1 MPKVASILVVR
12 LSAIG
17 DLILV
22 APITAQLASE
32 GHRVTLLC
40 KDAYRSVATCLPGV
54 HEVLSWEKD
63 RAGIKAGAPAFEQV
77 IDLQG
82 TSKSKRWCSQLNRTV
97 FTYKKPYLRRALL
110 LLTKQ
115 KSLAL
120 SPVVHRYAAAAAP
133 FFNGGFRPDSVD
145 YRLRMPEVHLELP
158 QQPYI
163 ALVLGGSYA
172 GKRLDFQAW
181 RQIMDG
187 LSAFQMPLA
196 LIGGPEEAGMGESLE
211 QPLGSGA
218 KNYCGTTTVIE
229 GFKVIK
235 HAALVISG
243 DTGFMHAAANF
254 NRPLISLWGATHPAL
269 GFAPW
274 PIYDRQRV
282 VITTSALSP
291 ASKHGKVPWWMPN
304 PMRKLPLEEVISA
317 VASILQDKTAP

>member
-1 MPKVASILVVR
+1 MPKVTSILVVR

-22 APITAQLASE
+22 APITAQLAKE
-32 GHRVTLLC
+32 GHSVTVLC
-40 KDAYRSVATCLPGV
+40 KDAYRSVASCLPGV
-54 HEVLSWEKD
+54 EAVLSWEKD
-63 RAGIKAGAPAFEQV
+63 RAGIKAQV
-77 IDLQG
+77 FTFDQVLDLHG
-82 TSKSKRWCSQLNRTV
+82 TSKSKRWCGQLKLPVR
-97 FTYKKPYLRRALL
+97 TYKKPYLRRALL

-115 KSLAL
+115 NSMAL

-133 FFNGGFRPDSVD
+133 FFSGGFRPESVD
-145 YRLRMPEVHLELP
+145 YQLRMPKVHIELP
-158 QQPYI
+158 EQPYI
-163 ALVLGGSYA
+163 ALVLGGSYK

-229 GFKVIK
+229 GFKVIEN
-235 HAALVISG
+235 AALVISG

-254 NRPLISLWGATHPAL
+254 NRPLISFWGATHPSL

-274 PIYDRQRV
+274 PVYDKQRAV
-282 VITTSALSP
+282 VTTSALSP
-291 ASKHGKVPWWMPN
+291 LSKHGKVPWWMPN
-304 PMRKLPLEEVISA
+304 PMRKLPLDKVISA
-317 VASILQDKTAP
+317 VGSILQDKTTL

>member
-1 MPKVASILVVR
+1 MHKIASVLVVR

-17 DLILV
+17 DLVLV

-32 GHRVTLLC
+32 GYRVSLLC
-40 KDAYRSVATCLPGV
+40 KDAYRAVASCLPGV

-63 RAGIKAGAPAFEQV
+63 RARITARTLTFEHV

-82 TSKSKRWCSQLNRTV
+82 TLKSKRWCGQLKV
-97 FTYKKPYLRRALL
+97 PVHTYQKPYVRRALL
-110 LLTKQ
+110 LATKHMSFALT
-115 KSLAL
+115 
-120 SPVVHRYAAAAAP
+120 PVVHRYAAAAAP
-133 FFNGGFRPDSVD
+133 LFAGALRSDAPD
-145 YRLRMPEVHLELP
+145 YRLRLPEVELELP
-158 QQPYI
+158 QQPYV

-187 LSAFQMPLA
+187 LSVFQMPLA

-229 GFKVIK
+229 GFKVIEN
-235 HAALVISG
+235 AALVISG

-254 NRPLISLWGATHPAL
+254 NRPLISFWGATNPAL

-274 PIYDRQRV
+274 PVYDKQRTV
-282 VITTSALSP
+282 VTRSVMSP
-291 ASKHGKVPWWMPN
+291 ISKHGKVPWFLPN
-304 PMRKLPLEEVISA
+304 PMRKLPLDEVISA
-317 VASILQDKTAP
+317 AASILQDKTMP

>member
-1 MPKVASILVVR
+1 MSKVSSILVVR

-54 HEVLSWEKD
+54 DEVLSWEKD
-63 RAGIKAGAPAFEQV
+63 RTGIKAPNSPYDHV

-82 TSKSKRWCSQLNRTV
+82 TSKSKRWCRKLNLPVRT
-97 FTYKKPYLRRALL
+97 YQKPYLRRALL
-110 LLTKQ
+110 LATKQ
-115 KSLAL
+115 KSFAL
-120 SPVVHRYAAAAAP
+120 TPVVHRYANAAAP
-133 FFNGGFRPDSVD
+133 FFAEGFRPEAMQ
-145 YRLRMPEVHLELP
+145 YQLRLPEVRLALP

-229 GFKVIK
+229 GFKVIAN
-235 HAALVISG
+235 AALVISG

-254 NRPLISLWGATHPAL
+254 NTPLISLWGATHPNL

-274 PIYDRQRV
+274 PSYDKQRS
-282 VITTSALSP
+282 ILTTSVFSP
-291 ASKHGKVPWWMPN
+291 ISKHGKVPWWMPN
-304 PMRKLPLEEVISA
+304 PMQKLPLDEVISA
-317 VASILQDKTAP
+317 AASILQDKTMP